1 MAATL
6 DAIRVLLA
14 GSAAPSG
21 LVAARNIG
29 PGEGFAAV
37 NSARGRLY
45 HRLKLDGG
53 GRIVDYAIVAP
64 TEWNFHPDGPF
75 VRLLLGAR
83 IGRRRG
89 GAAAGRAAGFR
100 LRPVY
105 RRRRR
110 NPGRFR
116 MHEMSLTEG
125 VVEIFREE
133 ARKQGFSRVKTVWL
147 EIGALSAVDPS
158 AMEFCFDAATR
169 GTLAEGAR
177 LEIICT
183 PGQGWCLD
191 CEKTVKLEERFGA
204 CPECGRSHVQMTGGD
219 EMRVRELEVE

>member
-1 MAATL
+1 
-6 DAIRVLLA
+6 
-14 GSAAPSG
+14 
-21 LVAARNIG
+21 
-29 PGEGFAAV
+29 
-37 NSARGRLY
+37 
-45 HRLKLDGG
+45 
-53 GRIVDYAIVAP
+53 
-64 TEWNFHPDGPF
+64 
-75 VRLLLGAR
+75 
-83 IGRRRG
+83 
-89 GAAAGRAAGFR
+89 
-100 LRPVY
+100 
-105 RRRRR
+105 
-110 NPGRFR
+110 

-125 VVEIFREE
+125 VVEIVREE